1 MADEILEVR
10 SGEVLEVR
18 PGEVLEVRA
27 GEDITADSNR
37 LRHLPCA
44 PVRARKASGPST
56 ERLRNQTV
64 EGPVRMRK
72 Q

>member
-18 PGEVLEVRA
+18 PGEVLEVHA
-27 GEDITADSNR
+27 GVPGDSNR